1 MLTCGGIDLVCSK
14 VMGSFWLDF
23 PPWAMYRA
31 HFWGTPRESGTQ
43 SKWKKEWEK
52 WEVLA
57 ANPLPQEY
65 FLQCTKDNGNMRVN
79 PRKEY
84 LFSDALLYISCSTG
98 VSCPAAFANTILIQC
113 MHAYTWD
120 SQSSVSCI
128 IENMKFII
136 LPQDITFIS
145 PSSPFATSSSASY
158 IRFAAIMAD
167 INV

>member
-1 MLTCGGIDLVCSK
+1 MWGHWFSMFKGYGIFLTRSSPLGAIYILCTLLRNPLGIGNTIRMEK
-14 VMGSFWLDF
+14 VG
-23 PPWAMYRA
+23 
-31 HFWGTPRESGTQ
+31 
-43 SKWKKEWEK
+43 
-52 WEVLA
+52 
-57 ANPLPQEY
+57 NPLPLEY

-98 VSCPAAFANTILIQC
+98 VFCPAAFANTILIQC